1 MAALV
6 VVLMV
11 PVCVGV
17 LVAVPPGLMGVFMP
31 VMAMGTTFV
40 GMLVLMLVLAVATHM
55 GFTSS

>member
-1 MAALV
+1 
-6 VVLMV
+6 
-11 PVCVGV
+11 V
-17 LVAVPPGLMGVFMP
+17 LVAVTPGLMGVFMP

>member
-17 LVAVPPGLMGVFMP
+17 LVAVTPGLMGVFMP